1 MVLMKKGFTLIEL
14 LVVIAIIG
22 ILSAVVLT
30 SLNSSRESAKS
41 AKVARDLDALYK
53 AMLIMNVDTDR
64 YPNNLDELCQPLA
77 EISDTNEFA
86 ISNTNSGFITNGRG
100 WEGWNGPYV
109 SEVSLDP
116 WGNEYYFDDD
126 YACRP
131 NTLGC
136 NGVDDAGV
144 LNTGAIV
151 SCGPNGAINT
161 GSCEYDDD
169 NIVRVLCS
177 R

>member
-1 MVLMKKGFTLIEL
+1 MKKGFTLIEL

-30 SLNSSRESAKS
+30 ALSDARENAKS
-41 AKVARDLDALYK
+41 AKVARDLDAIYK

-64 YPNNLDELCQPLA
+64 YPNNQNFLCEPLA

-86 ISNTNSGFITNGRG
+86 ISDSNSGFVTNGRG
-100 WEGWNGPYV
+100 WTGWSGPYV
-109 SEVSLDP
+109 PQISLDP

-136 NGVDDAGV
+136 EGRDDAGV

-151 SCGPNGAINT
+151 SCGPNGNINT
-161 GSCEYDDD
+161 GSCAYDDD